1 MFGWLGMIGTIRT
14 ECLVRD
20 DELSELNTP
29 GLDRSDGC
37 GKVADSYNI
46 RGQSEPSATSAP
58 RTYT

>member
-1 MFGWLGMIGTIRT
+1 MFGWLGMIGTIHT

-20 DELSELNTP
+20 YELSELNTS

-37 GKVADSYNI
+37 GKVADIYNI
-46 RGQSEPSATSAP
+46 RGQSEPSETSAP